1 MKVLTSILLIFI
13 ISVRSFLPLLD
24 YVINYDYIS
33 TQLCE
38 NRDKPELLC
47 NGKCY
52 VKKEF
57 TQNQSTK
64 NQQCEVKIQIVDV
77 FVPQENLN
85 FEINKTE
92 SFVEKQ
98 ITFHHCK
105 FTIQRYYKEFF
116 HPSLV

>member
-52 VKKEF
+52 VKKEL

-77 FVPQENLN
+77 FVPQ
-85 FEINKTE
+85 
-92 SFVEKQ
+92 
-98 ITFHHCK
+98 
-105 FTIQRYYKEFF
+105 
-116 HPSLV
+116 

>member
-85 FEINKTE
+85 IEIDKTE
-92 SFVEKQ
+92 SFVKKQ

-105 FTIQRYYKEFF
+105 FTIQRYNKEFF
-116 HPSLV
+116 HPPLV

>member
-24 YVINYDYIS
+24 YVVHYHYIA

-52 VKKEF
+52 LKKELN
-57 TQNQSTK
+57 TEHNK
-64 NQQCEVKIQIVDV
+64 NHQCEMKIQLVDL
-77 FVPQENLN
+77 FVPNESVA
-85 FEINKTE
+85 FEEEKTAILLE
-92 SFVEKQ
+92 RKNT
-98 ITFHHCK
+98 IHRCK
-105 FTIQRYYKEFF
+105 FSFQNYYSEFF
-116 HPSLV
+116 HPPLI